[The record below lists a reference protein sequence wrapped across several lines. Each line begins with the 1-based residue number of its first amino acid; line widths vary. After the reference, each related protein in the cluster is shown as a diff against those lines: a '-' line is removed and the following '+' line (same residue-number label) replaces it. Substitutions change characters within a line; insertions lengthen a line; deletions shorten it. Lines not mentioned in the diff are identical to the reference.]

1 MIADSAVGETQGSG
15 KGVLYRDY
23 DQAGLDAQY
32 NMRAAVPDYPAF
44 VERWAAASARARET
58 HDVEIDVVYGDTAE
72 QKLDLFRADP
82 ADGRPAPLHIFIHG
96 GYWQAMDKDHFGYI
110 ADGIVPRGAH
120 LAVIDYALAP
130 AVDMDEIVRQVRN
143 AVAWAW
149 RQAAAIGAD
158 PERLTVSGHS
168 AGGHLTAMALLTDWA
183 AFASDLPPRPL
194 AGGLAISGLYDLE
207 PIRLCYLNDVIGLT
221 PDSAGRNSPLGLLR
235 QRPPGADPLPPLALC
250 AGGLETPEFHRQ
262 QAEFAAAWTTAG
274 AAPRIVDAPG
284 RNHFSVVDHL
294 AEPDGALAPAALV
307 PG

>member
-1 MIADSAVGETQGSG
+1 MIAASAVGETRGIG

-32 NMRAAVPDYPAF
+32 NMRAAVPDYPDF
-44 VERWAAASARARET
+44 VDRWAAASARARRT
-58 HDVEIDVVYGDTAE
+58 HDVETDIVYGDSAA
-72 QKLDLFRADP
+72 QKLDLFRA
-82 ADGRPAPLHIFIHG
+82 ARTDGRPAPLHIFIHG

-110 ADGIVPRGAH
+110 ADGVVPRGAH

-149 RQAAAIGAD
+149 RQAAAVGAD

-183 AFASDLPPRPL
+183 AFAPDLPPRPL

-207 PIRLCYLNDVIGLT
+207 PIRLCYLNDVLGLT
-221 PDSAGRNSPLGLLR
+221 PDGAGRNSPLELLR
-235 QRPPGADPLPPLALC
+235 RRPDGAGPLPPLALC
-250 AGGLETPEFHRQ
+250 VGGEETPEFHRQ
-262 QAEFAAAWTTAG
+262 QADFAAAWTVAG
-274 AAPRIVDAPG
+274 GAPRIVDASG
-284 RNHFSVVDHL
+284 LNHFSLVDRL
-294 AEPDGALAPAALV
+294 AEPDGALARAALA